1 MPFFYGVKYSMQ
13 HRIQESPDHLINTKT
28 RAIVNSNDEAY
39 EQAKLHRKQIV
50 DRETEIIELKDTVNT
65 LKSDVVEIKEM
76 LTKLLNNG

>member
-1 MPFFYGVKYSMQ
+1 MQ

>member
-39 EQAKLHRKQIV
+39 EQAQLHRKQNV

>member
-13 HRIQESPDHLINTKT
+13 HRIKESPDHLINTKT

-39 EQAKLHRKQIV
+39 EQAKLRRKQIV
-50 DRETEIIELKDTVNT
+50 DKEAEIIELKSTVNT
-65 LKSDVVEIKEM
+65 LKSDIVEIKEM